1 MEREIIISKDGSHSL
16 FVPEL
21 NEHYHSVHGAITES
35 LHIFIKE
42 GLMKCN
48 LLVVTILEIGFGTGL
63 NALLTKKAAEKSGQ
77 MINYYGVEKYPLRAK
92 EWEKFNYARQ
102 LSGVSK
108 EEWRIL
114 HCSDW
119 NKWMAISQFFRLFK
133 DLNDA
138 VSFETNEMFDLV
150 YYDAFSPD
158 AQPHLWSEEQF
169 NKIYRLMN
177 PSSTLMTYSVKG
189 SVKRAL
195 KSTGFSIEKL
205 PGPKGKRE
213 ILRAVKK

>member
-1 MEREIIISKDGSHSL
+1 MEREIIISEDGSHSL

-48 LLVVTILEIGFGTGL
+48 LPVVTILEIGFGTGL
-63 NALLTKKAAEKSGQ
+63 NALNTKKAAEKSGQ
-77 MINYYGVEKYPLRAK
+77 MISYYGVEKYPLRAK

-102 LSGVSK
+102 LPGVSK

-138 VSFETNEMFDLV
+138 VSFETKEMFDLV